1 MEEGGRGGKRGEEL
15 EAETGALLWSQ
26 MFSGSSRC
34 SQEVTSE
41 GLPPFQP
48 PRTISRKFLSLKTVF
63 LLALASGRRGSEIHA
78 LSGRQSDSAFEHD
91 GSVSL

>member
-1 MEEGGRGGKRGEEL
+1 MVDL
-15 EAETGALLWSQ
+15 
-26 MFSGSSRC
+26 FSGSSIQRC
-34 SQEVTSE
+34 KVTSE

-78 LSGRQSDSAFEHD
+78 LSGRESDSAFEHD
-91 GSVSL
+91 GLSVGVSEQLLVRLTE

>member
-1 MEEGGRGGKRGEEL
+1 MADL
-15 EAETGALLWSQ
+15 
-26 MFSGSSRC
+26 FSGSSIQRC
-34 SQEVTSE
+34 KVTSE

-78 LSGRQSDSAFEHD
+78 LSGRESDSAFEHD
-91 GSVSL
+91 GLSVGVSEQLLVRLTE